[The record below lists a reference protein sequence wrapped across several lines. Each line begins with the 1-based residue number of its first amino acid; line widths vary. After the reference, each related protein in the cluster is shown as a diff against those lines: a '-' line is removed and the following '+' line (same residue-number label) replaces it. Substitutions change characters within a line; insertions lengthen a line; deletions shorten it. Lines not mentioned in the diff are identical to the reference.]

1 MVKGVASGSLL
12 QSGSDFTTA
21 ARIAKS
27 DCFSYRSAAFCAMG
41 WKIDGKKILDQRERL
56 AVS

>member
-21 ARIAKS
+21 GRIAKS
-27 DCFSYRSAAFCAMG
+27 DCFSYRSAAFCAIG
-41 WKIDGKKILDQRERL
+41 WKIDKRILDQRERL
-56 AVS
+56 VVS